1 MGIDRNPRSF
11 SSQGQW
17 EQCDLRDSQQ
27 VREIMGKF
35 NPKVVIHTA
44 AWVEVD
50 GCEENPA
57 KAKESNETLTKLV
70 VSSSPKKAKIVYI
83 STEQVFP
90 GNKPYA
96 KESDPTRPINIYGRT
111 KLAGEQIVQKSG
123 NPHLIV
129 RTNFFGWS
137 SGRKKTFG
145 EWLIQSLRE
154 KQPIRLFTDFYFTP
168 LYAGLMVDRL
178 ERLLKKDAQGV
189 VHLGGRDRVSKY
201 EFGKKLARMSGLSF
215 CSVKDAQMDSV
226 ASLAPRPKD
235 ISLNSDRSEA
245 LLGTQAPTLEKSLQL
260 FLRDE
265 KAFKTATLIKR
276 RRIPQSIPYAR
287 QSIDASDIR
296 AVTRVLKS
304 DFLTQGPEIE
314 AFEQEFAN
322 FCGAKYAVACSSATA
337 GLHLSA
343 MALGMG
349 PNDLWWTSPNT
360 FCATA
365 DAALRCGAEVDFVD
379 IEWGTY
385 NMDLYLLEEMLKK
398 ASKIGNLPKVV
409 APVHFAGN
417 PVDMKTLDKL
427 RKKYGFK
434 AHATGAT
441 FRGEKVGS
449 CRWSDIC
456 VFSFLAVKIITTGEG
471 GMVTTNSPELYE
483 KLLRLRTHGITR
495 DIQVR
500 PLSMRHPWYYEKL
513 ELGNHY
519 RMTDIQAA
527 LGRSQLK
534 RIGQFMK
541 KRRQIAKT
549 YNSQL
554 KKSPIVLP
562 SLTAGADSS
571 WHLYVAT
578 IPKGQ
583 TMEDRDVL
591 IQRLQAA
598 GIKANLHYLPA
609 QNFSYYRKWISN
621 RRGLKRGFSPCPV
634 AQEYARRAIS
644 LPICPIRPGLRRCQ

>member
-1 MGIDRNPRSF
+1 MKEF
-11 SSQGQW
+11 SPQ
-17 EQCDLRDSQQ
+17 
-27 VREIMGKF
+27 I
-35 NPKVVIHTA
+35 VIHTA
-44 AWVEVD
+44 AWVDVD
-50 GCEENPA
+50 GCQVNPA

-70 VSSSPKKAKIVYI
+70 VSASPKKAKIVYI

-111 KLAGEQIVQKSG
+111 KLAGEQIVQKSRRQ
-123 NPHLIV
+123 HLIV

-137 SGRKKTFG
+137 LGRKKTFG

-154 KQPIRLFTDFYFTP
+154 KQPIQLFTDFYFTP
-168 LYAGLMVDRL
+168 LYAGLVADRL
-178 ERLLKKDAQGV
+178 EHLLKKEAQGV

-201 EFGKKLARMSGLSF
+201 EFGRKLARMSGLSF
-215 CSVKDAQMDSV
+215 GSVKDARMDSV

-235 ISLNSDRSEA
+235 ISLNSGRAKA

-276 RRIPQSIPYAR
+276 RRISQSIPYAR
-287 QSIDASDIR
+287 QSIDASDMR

-314 AFEQEFAN
+314 AFEREFAK
-322 FCGAKYAVACSSATA
+322 FCDAKYAVACSSATA

-385 NMDLYLLEEMLKK
+385 NMDLHLLEEMLKK
-398 ASKIGNLPKVV
+398 ASKKGNLPKVV

-417 PVDMKTLDKL
+417 PVDMKFLDKL
-427 RKKYGFK
+427 RKKYKFK
-434 AHATGAT
+434 VVEDAAHAVGAA
-441 FRGEKVGS
+441 FEGEKVGS
-449 CRWSDIC
+449 CRWSDLC
-456 VFSFLAVKIITTGEG
+456 VFSFHAVKIITTGEG
-471 GMVTTNSPELYE
+471 GMVTTNSRELYE

-495 DIQVR
+495 DTQVR
-500 PLSMRHPWYYEKL
+500 PPSMRHPWYYEKL

-562 SLTAGADSS
+562 SLTKGGNSS

-578 IPKGQ
+578 IPKSQ
-583 TMEDRDVL
+583 TMEERDKL
-591 IQRLQAA
+591 IQGLQAA
-598 GIKANLHYLPA
+598 GIKANLHYLPV
-609 QNFSYYRKWISN
+609 QNFRYYQERLIN
-621 RRGLKRGFSPCPV
+621 RRGPRRGFSPCPV

-644 LPICPIRPGLRRCQ
+644 LPIYPDLKPKDQKYTMETLRLFSKA